1 MNKKLKHIFLILTP
15 GEKRLFWI
23 LIILNVVISIAD
35 IAALAFLLLVVN
47 FYINISSTA
56 TLNFLPAWLLDKSSI
71 ALISVFFIFFC
82 LKNLLGIFIS
92 NAQFKYIGKVGVRIS
107 KEKLESYLN
116 GSYDQFINIDS
127 AEHIRKIAFQPFEFS
142 QHILGGIQQIMIQL
156 SLILITIVA
165 IVLFNPKLFFL
176 LFVILLPPVA
186 SVFFFIKRKVSS
198 GKKNIHA
205 ANESSFRY
213 LLDALKG
220 YVESN
225 IHQRKEFFLD
235 RFTNARQEFSRYLFN
250 SLAVQAMPGRII
262 ESFAVLGLFLLIVIV
277 KWSGV
282 NDSSMLITIGTFMAG
297 AYKIIPGIV
306 KIINASGQMKA
317 YEFSIYDLE
326 VKKEHDQVK
335 VSEFIPIESI
345 QLKNIS
351 FKYKEQQVLKDF
363 SFCISKGD
371 FIGFSGRSGIGKTTV
386 LNLILGFLYPD
397 EGEILF
403 NGKKIS
409 ANQVKDHW
417 PLISYVRQQPFL
429 IHDTILKNITLEEND
444 HNKER
449 LEQAIE
455 VSGLKSIIDRSPEG
469 LNKLITENGKN
480 ISGGQ
485 QQRIAI
491 ARTLYRDADLFLLDE
506 PFNELDE
513 ASTLSLVKY
522 FKELSSSD
530 KMIIMVTH
538 DAKCLSYCNK
548 VISLDEQ

>member
-1 MNKKLKHIFLILTP
+1 MLVLTP
-15 GEKRLFWI
+15 AEKRQFWI
-23 LIILNVVISIAD
+23 QIVLNIVISIAD

-47 FYINISSTA
+47 FYINISAST
-56 TLNFLPAWLLDKSSI
+56 TLDFLPAWLLDKNSI
-71 ALISVFFIFFC
+71 ALVSVFFIFFC
-82 LKNLLGIFIS
+82 IKNLLGIAIS

-116 GSYDQFINIDS
+116 GSYDQFINVDS

-142 QHILGGIQQIMIQL
+142 QHILGGIQQILIQL
-156 SLILITIVA
+156 ILILITIVA

-186 SVFFFIKRKVSS
+186 FVFFFIKRRVST

-235 RFTNARQEFSRYLFN
+235 RFTNARQEFSKYLFN
-250 SLAVQAMPGRII
+250 SLAVQAMPSRII

-277 KWSGV
+277 KWSGI
-282 NDSSMLITIGTFMAG
+282 NDSSMLITIGAFMAG

-317 YEFSIYDLE
+317 YDFSIYDLE
-326 VKKEHDQVK
+326 IKKQQDDARISQFV
-335 VSEFIPIESI
+335 PIESI

-351 FKYKEQQVLKDF
+351 FKYKEHQVLKNF

-371 FIGFSGRSGIGKTTV
+371 FVGISGRSGIGKTTI
-386 LNLILGFLYPD
+386 LNLILGFLEPD
-397 EGEILF
+397 GGEILF
-403 NGKKIS
+403 NGKKTS
-409 ANQVKDHW
+409 ADIIKNHW
-417 PLISYVRQQPFL
+417 PVISYVRQQPFL
-429 IHDTILKNITLEEND
+429 IYDTILKNITLEEKD
-444 HNKER
+444 YDKKR

-455 VSGLKSIIDRSPEG
+455 VSGLNSIIDRSKEG
-469 LNKLITENGKN
+469 LNKIITENGKN

-491 ARTLYRDADLFLLDE
+491 ARTLYRDAELFLLDE

-513 ASTLSLVKY
+513 ASTLLLVKH
-522 FKELSSSD
+522 FKELSSNG
-530 KMIIMVTH
+530 KMVIMVTH

-548 VISLDEQ
+548 IISLDEQ

>member
-1 MNKKLKHIFLILTP
+1 LNKKLKHIFHVLTP
-15 GEKRLFWI
+15 AEKRQFWI
-23 LIILNVVISIAD
+23 QIVLNIIISIAD
-35 IAALAFLLLVVN
+35 IAALALLLLVVN
-47 FYINISSTA
+47 FYINISASTM
-56 TLNFLPAWLLDKSSI
+56 LDFLPAWLHDKNSV
-71 ALISVFFIFFC
+71 ALISVFFIFFSI
-82 LKNLLGIFIS
+82 KNLLGIAIS

-127 AEHIRKIAFQPFEFS
+127 AAHIRKIAFQPFEFS
-142 QHILGGIQQIMIQL
+142 QHILGGIQQILIQL
-156 SLILITIVA
+156 ILILITVVA
-165 IVLFNPKLFFL
+165 IILFNPKLFFL

-186 SVFFFIKRKVSS
+186 FVFFFIKRKVST

-225 IHQRKEFFLD
+225 VHQRKEFFLD
-235 RFTNARQEFSRYLFN
+235 RFANARQEFSKYLFN
-250 SLAVQAMPGRII
+250 SLAVQAMPNRII
-262 ESFAVLGLFLLIVIV
+262 ESFAVLGLFLLIAIV
-277 KWSGV
+277 KWSGI
-282 NDSSMLITIGTFMAG
+282 NDSSMLITIGAFMAG

-317 YEFSIYDLE
+317 YDFSIYDLE
-326 VKKEHDQVK
+326 IKKQQHDAGLSQL
-335 VSEFIPIESI
+335 IPIESI

-351 FKYKEQQVLKDF
+351 FKYKEQQVLNNF
-363 SFCISKGD
+363 SFCVKRGD
-371 FIGFSGRSGIGKTTV
+371 FAGITGRSGIGKTTI
-386 LNLILGFLYPD
+386 LNLILGFLD
-397 EGEILF
+397 ADKGEILF
-403 NGKKIS
+403 NDKKIS

-417 PLISYVRQQPFL
+417 PVISYVRQQPFL
-429 IHDTILKNITLEEND
+429 IHDTILRNITLEENEYD
-444 HNKER
+444 KER
-449 LEQAIE
+449 LDHAIE
-455 VSGLKSIIDRSPEG
+455 ISGLKNIIDRSPEG

-491 ARTLYRDADLFLLDE
+491 ARALYRDAELFLLDE

-513 ASTLSLVKY
+513 TSTLSLVKY
-522 FKELSSSD
+522 FKELSLKD
-530 KMIIMVTH
+530 KMVIMITH